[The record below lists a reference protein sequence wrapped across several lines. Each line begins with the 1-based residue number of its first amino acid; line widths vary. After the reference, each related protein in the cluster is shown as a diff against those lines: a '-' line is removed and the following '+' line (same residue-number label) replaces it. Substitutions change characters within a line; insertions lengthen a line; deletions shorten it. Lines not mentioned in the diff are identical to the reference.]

1 MGEVKQNSLKAWI
14 LAARPKTLAGAA
26 APVFVGWALALF
38 FTKAAPHFFGD
49 FLWMP
54 AILCLLFAL
63 LMQIDAN
70 FINDYF
76 DFKKGTDTSERLG
89 PERACAQ
96 GWITLRAM
104 KVGIIVVTVLA
115 CCAGLPLMIFGG
127 WWLVIVGIACVI
139 GAFLYTTYLSYRGWG
154 DLLVV
159 IFFGVVPVFFTQYV
173 ITGGG
178 ECYKGFMAEFAVL
191 LAGLAVGFVTDNLL
205 VVNNYRDRETD
216 AKTGKKTIIVRLGA
230 KAGERLY
237 LFNGIVGI
245 LLASISVFIL
255 NICYSEWLR
264 YLTDPR
270 CFIPFLFLPFLIAVY
285 LKMKRINRGRALNA
299 VLGATSRNIL
309 IFSIL
314 LIIAILFITP
324 LFCVLY

>member
-38 FTKAAPHFFGD
+38 FIKAATPSFRE
-49 FLWMP
+49 FLWLP
-54 AILCLLFAL
+54 AILSLLFAL

-70 FINDYF
+70 LINDYF
-76 DFKKGTDTSERLG
+76 DFKKGTDTEERLG

-96 GWITLRAM
+96 GWITLPAM
-104 KVGIIVVTVLA
+104 RLGIIIVTTLA
-115 CCAGLPLMIFGG
+115 ALVGLPLIFFGG
-127 WWLVIVGIACVI
+127 RPLAFVGIACI
-139 GAFLYTTYLSYRGWG
+139 LGAFLYTTYLSYRGWG
-154 DLLVV
+154 DFMVV

-178 ECYKGFMAEFAVL
+178 ECYRGFMPAAAVL

-216 AKTGKKTIIVRLGA
+216 SKTGKKTIIVSLGA

-245 LLASISVFIL
+245 LLASLSVFIL
-255 NICYSEWLR
+255 NICYSEWQR
-264 YLTDPR
+264 YLIDPR
-270 CFIPFLFLPFLIAVY
+270 CFIPFLFLPFLLAVFFRMV
-285 LKMKRINRGRALNA
+285 KIKKGRALNA

-314 LIIAILFITP
+314 LIIALLFITP